1 MEAPIKFYS
10 NFSLNNEDI
19 RTINLLY
26 LPLIGFEST
35 TLYSFLHTILNK
47 VTLESEIIDKPNLV
61 NLLGLKVN
69 TFNQALAKLEGI
81 NLARTFTSADLTIV
95 ILLPPFTPKNFLK
108 DTILGSYLYQIVGE
122 NWFNKLVKQFS
133 IPPLDLKDYK
143 EITRTFGEVFKEEI
157 NENYFKVDENI
168 SGRRP
173 NHRNLTSNS
182 DFDMDLFLSKID
194 ITNLKDGITDDFKKK
209 ITSICF
215 VYNFSLEQMT
225 NLFYDSIKDDGY
237 FSYDILKKK
246 AQSLY
251 NFLHKF
257 KEPVKNNSK
266 EEKIAE
272 ALDNLKPEALLES
285 LIGENFP
292 TILLQKI
299 NELYNNINLSPGLI
313 NLMIIKI
320 YASKKSIPALSYFEK
335 VAKSWQ
341 DNGIFT
347 TYDAIVKNVYKENK
361 PKRKN
366 KVDDIKL
373 EDWQIEG
380 MEEIMKGFKNNG

>member
-1 MEAPIKFYS
+1 
-10 NFSLNNEDI
+10 
-19 RTINLLY
+19 
-26 LPLIGFEST
+26 
-35 TLYSFLHTILNK
+35 
-47 VTLESEIIDKPNLV
+47 
-61 NLLGLKVN
+61 
-69 TFNQALAKLEGI
+69 
-81 NLARTFTSADLTIV
+81 
-95 ILLPPFTPKNFLK
+95 
-108 DTILGSYLYQIVGE
+108 
-122 NWFNKLVKQFS
+122 
-133 IPPLDLKDYK
+133 
-143 EITRTFGEVFKEEI
+143 
-157 NENYFKVDENI
+157 
-168 SGRRP
+168 
-173 NHRNLTSNS
+173 
-182 DFDMDLFLSKID
+182 
-194 ITNLKDGITDDFKKK
+194 
-209 ITSICF
+209 
-215 VYNFSLEQMT
+215 MT

-266 EEKIAE
+266 EEKFAE

-285 LIGENFP
+285 LMGENFP

-366 KVDDIKL
+366 RVDDIKL